1 MNGSNPEQIDFNF
14 DKNSL
19 RLEESVTD
27 LKVGAIRCLK
37 PINPDGSEDKSR
49 QTLFMGHT
57 QLHSPQGLVPLQAPL
72 QAKTLEEAMEEFPG
86 AMKKALEEMVQR
98 AQQMQAQQQA
108 EKKENDARI
117 IMPGK

>member
-1 MNGSNPEQIDFNF
+1 MNAGNPEQIKFNF
-14 DKNSL
+14 DPKNL
-19 RLEESVTD
+19 YLEESISD

-37 PINPDGSEDKSR
+37 PINPDGSKDESR

-72 QAKTLEEAMEEFPG
+72 QAKTLEEAMGEFPG
-86 AMKKALEEMVQR
+86 AMKKALEEMMHR
-98 AQQMQAQQQA
+98 AQQMQAQQQT
-108 EKKENDARI
+108 EKKENDSRI